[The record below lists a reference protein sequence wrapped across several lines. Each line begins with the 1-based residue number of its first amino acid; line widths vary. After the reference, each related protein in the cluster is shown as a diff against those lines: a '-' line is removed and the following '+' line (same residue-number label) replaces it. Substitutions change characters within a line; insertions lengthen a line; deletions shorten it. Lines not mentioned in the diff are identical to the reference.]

1 MKDFD
6 EYKTMYE
13 RSIRDPEGFW
23 SEIAIGG
30 AVVDFNFKSTNA
42 NQGLCAYKG
51 VPLDMLWYTPMT
63 PPEVL
68 IRMGVKSSPT
78 IMLIAKATA
87 GDAGDAGGFSSRLGA
102 FPQESPSFHA
112 ARRSEEMKAGI
123 IPRTFD
129 EFMQRDFNVLRVGN
143 SQPLAITR
151 AMLIIIEGV
160 VGDLSTIDVSQS
172 TFVRFLWKAG
182 SNYHDCPYHNW
193 HHAFC
198 VVQYMAVL
206 LR

>member
-1 MKDFD
+1 MERRSDRVPGPNRCHLSAEPAEEEEEDEEGAALEEARAEAERRKQVQRAQADQTYMKDFD

-87 GDAGDAGGFSSRLGA
+87 GDAGDAGMLGY
-102 FPQESPSFHA
+102 E
-112 ARRSEEMKAGI
+112 
-123 IPRTFD
+123 
-129 EFMQRDFNVLRVGN
+129 L
-143 SQPLAITR
+143 
-151 AMLIIIEGV
+151 
-160 VGDLSTIDVSQS
+160 
-172 TFVRFLWKAG
+172 
-182 SNYHDCPYHNW
+182 
-193 HHAFC
+193 
-198 VVQYMAVL
+198 
-206 LR
+206 